1 MKRLDVENLEGDV
14 ISYLIGENESFF
26 FYLSPALKLR
36 KLCLLYRC
44 DHTPVFEKSVHAR
57 NTS

>member
-1 MKRLDVENLEGDV
+1 MKRLDVENLEGDI
-14 ISYLIGENESFF
+14 ISYLIGEKESF

-44 DHTPVFEKSVHAR
+44 DNTPVFEKSVHAYILAI
-57 NTS
+57 

>member
-1 MKRLDVENLEGDV
+1 MKRLDVENLEGDI
-14 ISYLIGENESFF
+14 ISYLIGEKESFF
-26 FYLSPALKLR
+26 LSYPALKLR